1 MIGVSSTRQA
11 TQPKHSQL
19 KIATPRQSR
28 LKRIR
33 GGVEEVYKSC
43 VHAYHH
49 ALLGLMDAFV
59 AVQQKRQGRRRDM
72 VLHCP
77 ADDGVVVRRVAPIPG
92 DFSDN
97 SCMADGFENMRKPR
111 MRPQLKT
118 YRQRPHASPSHMT
131 PSCSR
136 TSKTWNVLSKAK
148 P

>member
-59 AVQQKRQGRRRDM
+59 AVVAVQQKRQDRRRDM

-97 SCMADGFENMRKPR
+97 PCMADGFENMRKPR
-111 MRPQLKT
+111 MRPQPKAT
-118 YRQRPHASPSHMT
+118 VNAPT
-131 PSCSR
+131 P
-136 TSKTWNVLSKAK
+136 AQAI
-148 P
+148 